1 LSEIKD
7 LLGGRLK
14 AEILRAKIVFDS
26 KFENKEELATLLK
39 KTLKNSSNA
48 EETLIL
54 RVIDIQSDLNGLFKG
69 SSRKINNLTFEL
81 SDFIQLFAGL
91 VSGTNGLGLVV
102 NALDVIF
109 KACSVE
115 LNNEDCFVLVSLP
128 KDKKLKKEEAFL
140 ILEKD
145 FEKLPVYTM
154 NRDKLWLILKKLENL
169 KVLDI
174 KNVNGE
180 EEILIKEKVNISYS
194 GKIER

>member
-1 LSEIKD
+1 M
-7 LLGGRLK
+7 K